1 MKNMGTSPRKHWTP
15 MLRPSS
21 RVSHWAGGRGWQGSA
36 APASPGKETVYTWS
50 CYKGAALTCVG
61 GCEVGEVPGEEVP
74 DQAGEDAAQHAP
86 QAEHQHAG
94 RRHQPDT

>member
-1 MKNMGTSPRKHWTP
+1 M
-15 MLRPSS
+15 
-21 RVSHWAGGRGWQGSA
+21 
-36 APASPGKETVYTWS
+36 
-50 CYKGAALTCVG
+50 C

-94 RRHQPDT
+94 RRHQPDTWIFANENCSSVTIFADSVPILHLFNFDFV